1 MSSSKHPLSGHGA
14 QPLPADDLKQNPM
27 IGQSKGTTAAGEDP
41 SLIAGE
47 NTVEGDREN
56 DTGVA
61 GQLGPGQLG
70 RANR

>member
-27 IGQSKGTTAAGEDP
+27 IGQSKGTTAAGEDV

-47 NTVEGDREN
+47 NTVEGDVEN
-56 DTGVA
+56 DTSVG
-61 GQLGPGQLG
+61 GELGPNQLG